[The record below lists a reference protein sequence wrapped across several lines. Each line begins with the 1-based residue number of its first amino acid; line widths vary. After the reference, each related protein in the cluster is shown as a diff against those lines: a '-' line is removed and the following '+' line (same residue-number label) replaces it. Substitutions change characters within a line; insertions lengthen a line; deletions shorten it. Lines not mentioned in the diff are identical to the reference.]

1 MKTHLS
7 LSQRIH
13 NAVGSQQAENIH
25 ARHSY
30 LHGKSFAK
38 EEWGQIWSRRD
49 ECSWAHAFGRW
60 RGFENV
66 WYGSVTCY
74 DAACFSRF
82 TQIYEIYPQI
92 GGMDP
97 RPLSEVSCHTLV
109 TDIIEVADDGQTA
122 GPIS

>member
-38 EEWGQIWSRRD
+38 EEWGKIWSRRED
-49 ECSWAHAFGRW
+49 CSWPMHLAVGEA
-60 RGFENV
+60 
-66 WYGSVTCY
+66 SKT
-74 DAACFSRF
+74 S
-82 TQIYEIYPQI
+82 
-92 GGMDP
+92 GMA
-97 RPLSEVSCHTLV
+97 L
-109 TDIIEVADDGQTA
+109 
-122 GPIS
+122 

>member
-13 NAVGSQQAENIH
+13 NAVGSQQAENLH

-38 EEWGQIWSRRD
+38 EEWGQIWSRSD
-49 ECSWAHAFGRW
+49 QCSWAHAFGRW
-60 RGFENV
+60 RGFQNV

-82 TQIYEIYPQI
+82 TQIY
-92 GGMDP
+92 
-97 RPLSEVSCHTLV
+97 
-109 TDIIEVADDGQTA
+109 
-122 GPIS
+122 

>member
-38 EEWGQIWSRRD
+38 EEWGQDLVPSRGLLMGPCIWPLERLRK
-49 ECSWAHAFGRW
+49 RL
-60 RGFENV
+60 V
-66 WYGSVTCY
+66 WLCN
-74 DAACFSRF
+74 
-82 TQIYEIYPQI
+82 
-92 GGMDP
+92 
-97 RPLSEVSCHTLV
+97 LL
-109 TDIIEVADDGQTA
+109 
-122 GPIS
+122 

>member
-38 EEWGQIWSRRD
+38 EEWGQI
-49 ECSWAHAFGRW
+49 
-60 RGFENV
+60 
-66 WYGSVTCY
+66 
-74 DAACFSRF
+74 
-82 TQIYEIYPQI
+82 
-92 GGMDP
+92 
-97 RPLSEVSCHTLV
+97 
-109 TDIIEVADDGQTA
+109 
-122 GPIS
+122 